1 MWIPRPRTNTT
12 REHVETPYVFQTSFL
27 EAMLGELGRFSSL
40 ETRHGSF
47 PPTLRRRILH
57 SGYIAWWILRRG
69 TLGSPAGMSFDPS
82 VEGAMQLLAL
92 RSHLT
97 SALVYPSCQRT
108 IVLARVVTHSAAV
121 V

>member
-82 VEGAMQLLAL
+82 VEGAMQLLAF
-92 RSHLT
+92 RYHLT
-97 SALVYPSCQRT
+97 SALVSPSCQRT
-108 IVLARVVTHSAAV
+108 IVLVRVVTHSAAV